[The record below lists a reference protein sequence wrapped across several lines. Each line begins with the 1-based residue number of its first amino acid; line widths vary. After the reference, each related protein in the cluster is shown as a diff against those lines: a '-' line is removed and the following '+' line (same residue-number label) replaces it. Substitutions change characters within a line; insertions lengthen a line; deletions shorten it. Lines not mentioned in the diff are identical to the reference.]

1 MSEFMD
7 IRQQAKKAGIKS
19 WHVKSEETLKSEL
32 NALVYASDDKF
43 EVQPEPNVE
52 QPPVNTFERVQVQR
66 NEERK
71 GILKK
76 DLYEY
81 IRNGWAVI
89 DAE

>member
-7 IRQQAKKAGIKS
+7 IRQRAKETGIKS

-32 NALVYASDDKF
+32 DALISDDKF
-43 EVQPEPNVE
+43 NVQTELEPAVE